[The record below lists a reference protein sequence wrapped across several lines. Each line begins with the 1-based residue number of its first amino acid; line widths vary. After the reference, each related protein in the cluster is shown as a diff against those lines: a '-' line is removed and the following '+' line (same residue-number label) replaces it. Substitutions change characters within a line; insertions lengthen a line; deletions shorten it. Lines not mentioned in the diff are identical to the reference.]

1 MRQITNIGWLVCL
14 CHAGADL
21 HVHVEGG
28 LAVVL
33 LPPARAP
40 RGRVH
45 AAVSRRAPRLTPNT
59 SEVTFMSD
67 ADGTSN
73 RLSPQLMLDV
83 FKTFCRDSNDHH
95 LA

>member
-67 ADGTSN
+67 ADGTCN
-73 RLSPQLMLDV
+73 RLCPQLDV
-83 FKTFCRDSNDHH
+83 RCI
-95 LA
+95 

>member
-1 MRQITNIGWLVCL
+1 MLVFTL
-14 CHAGADL
+14 ESDAPILLERASVGGTVSHGDVPVRGDGL
-21 HVHVEGG
+21 QVHVEGG

-67 ADGTSN
+67 ADGTLQ
-73 RLSPQLMLDV
+73 R
-83 FKTFCRDSNDHH
+83 FK
-95 LA
+95 